1 MSEGGALRSDSSIQ
15 SPVPPGWYP
24 DPEGQP
30 VLRWW
35 DGSVW
40 TQTTG
45 ARTAGSSGL
54 LTSAGGPAAASQEV
68 RLAVA
73 GLLAVVV
80 GAIVFVVWMFVPFS
94 SFDSLWLTISG
105 VLVGMGIGVGVT
117 VRIAL
122 RATTELPDR
131 MIGLM
136 PVLVGGLI
144 IVGMLVGGWWMLR

>member
-1 MSEGGALRSDSSIQ
+1 MSAVEALRSGSGNQSS
-15 SPVPPGWYP
+15 VPPGWYP
-24 DPEGQP
+24 DPQGLAD
-30 VLRWW
+30 LRWW

-45 ARTAGSSGL
+45 ARSAGSSGL
-54 LTSAGGPAAASQEV
+54 PASTSGPAASLEV

-73 GLLAVVV
+73 GLLSVVV

-105 VLVGMGIGVGVT
+105 VLVGMGIGVGVA

-122 RATTELPDR
+122 RATTELAAR
-131 MIGLM
+131 MISLM

-144 IVGMLVGGWWMLR
+144 IVGMLVGGWWMLH